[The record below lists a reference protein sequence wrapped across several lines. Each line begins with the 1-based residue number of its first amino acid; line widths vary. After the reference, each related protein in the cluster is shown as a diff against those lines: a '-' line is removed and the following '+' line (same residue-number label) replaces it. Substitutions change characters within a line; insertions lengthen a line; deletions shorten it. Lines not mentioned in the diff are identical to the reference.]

1 VEVRIFPAGW
11 PPRNALGFVALLAS
25 IGGAMALTAFSIWI
39 ISIIAEYGRSYP
51 EVRAR
56 VVDAL
61 AGSNYG
67 LLVILGAI
75 LLSLGLA
82 INRRS
87 LKASAFGAS
96 FDASGGDDLPDAPQA
111 AQAVADS
118 AQATADVVKDAAQ

>member
-1 VEVRIFPAGW
+1 MKLLPTAEW
-11 PPRNALGFVALLAS
+11 PPRNILGFVALLAS
-25 IGGAMALTAFSIWI
+25 IGGAMALTIFSVWVV
-39 ISIIAEYGRSYP
+39 SIIAEYGRSYP

-61 AGSNYG
+61 ASSNYG

-96 FDASGGDDLPDAPQA
+96 FDATGGDDQPDVPQA
-111 AQAVADS
+111 AQTVA
-118 AQATADVVKDAAQ
+118 DAAQDKADQIKGTDQ

>member
-1 VEVRIFPAGW
+1 M
-11 PPRNALGFVALLAS
+11 LLANAS
-25 IGGAMALTAFSIWI
+25 TTRALTSFSIWI
-39 ISIIAEYGRSYP
+39 VSILAEYGRAYP

-61 AGSNYG
+61 ASSNYG
-67 LLVILGAI
+67 LLAIMGAI

-96 FDASGGDDLPDAPQA
+96 FDASGGDDTPDTPAAA
-111 AQAVADS
+111 AQAATDA
-118 AQATADVVKDAAQ
+118 AQAKTDEIKDAAP